1 MKTFKKI
8 LTIISNILLL
18 PISLLTIFGC
28 IWYLLPAIKTT
39 QIGDLI
45 YGFGITDKIMFWTTI
60 ICASAFLVLIIVQMI
75 FGKLL
80 PAKFKNFFIHLNTW
94 LMCLLAIGLSVATFI
109 MVNPLVAEKVTINIP
124 RKVGIGLLLGCLILH
139 HLFSNKLLKVI
150 NRRIQAY
157 ETTKESNIVGRGSVL
172 FTNFLKLFEI
182 LFPEMLILGLLCY
195 CVSFNIA
202 IYFLIILVSTFIPT
216 LGNVR
221 CDINIRNE
229 IKRNQEIEKDLLAE
243 KTAEKLR
250 EGI

>member
-8 LTIISNILLL
+8 LTIISDILLL
-18 PISLLTIFGC
+18 PISLVMIFGC
-28 IWYLLPAIKTT
+28 IWHILPAIQTT
-39 QIGDLI
+39 QIGELI
-45 YGFGITDKIMFWTTI
+45 YGFGITDKIMFWVTI
-60 ICASAFLVLIIVQMI
+60 ICASLFVILIIVQI
-75 FGKLL
+75 ISSKLL
-80 PAKFKNFFIHLNTW
+80 SAKFKNFFIHLNTW
-94 LMCLLAIGLSVATFI
+94 LMCLLAIVLSIATFI
-109 MVNPLVAEKVTINIP
+109 MVNPLVAEKVTINVS
-124 RKVGIGLLLGCLILH
+124 RKIGIGVILGFLILH

-202 IYFLIILVSTFIPT
+202 VYFLIILVSTFIPM

-229 IKRNQEIEKDLLAE
+229 IKRNQEIEKDLLAQ
-243 KTAEKLR
+243 KIVSFSK
-250 EGI
+250 EGK

>member
-1 MKTFKKI
+1 
-8 LTIISNILLL
+8 
-18 PISLLTIFGC
+18 
-28 IWYLLPAIKTT
+28 
-39 QIGDLI
+39 
-45 YGFGITDKIMFWTTI
+45 
-60 ICASAFLVLIIVQMI
+60 
-75 FGKLL
+75 
-80 PAKFKNFFIHLNTW
+80 
-94 LMCLLAIGLSVATFI
+94 MCLLAIVLSIATFI
-109 MVNPLVAEKVTINIP
+109 MVNPLVAEKVTINVS
-124 RKVGIGLLLGCLILH
+124 RKIGIGVILGFLILH

-202 IYFLIILVSTFIPT
+202 VYFLIILVSTFIPM

-229 IKRNQEIEKDLLAE
+229 IKRNQEIEKDLLAQ
-243 KTAEKLR
+243 KIVSFSK
-250 EGI
+250 EGK